1 MDQRPISA
9 RPLLAAFL
17 IYVPVTMV
25 WLIFTMAIALS
36 REGKGAAGAGLA
48 AYMLLFFP
56 LIAASAV
63 MTNKAYRK
71 QQRERA
77 IIWSALPAIWVMP
90 MLGYLLLR

>member
-17 IYVPVTMV
+17 VYVPVTLV
-25 WLIFTMAIALS
+25 WLIFAMAVTLS
-36 REGKGAAGAGLA
+36 RGGQGAAGAGLA
-48 AYMLLFFP
+48 IYMWLFFP

-71 QQRERA
+71 DQRVPA
-77 IIWSALPAIWVMP
+77 IVWSSLPAVWVMP
-90 MLGYLLLR
+90 MLGYLLLL

>member
-17 IYVPVTMV
+17 VYAPLTLV
-25 WLIFTMAIALS
+25 WLIFTMAITLS
-36 REGKGAAGAGLA
+36 REGQGATGAVLA
-48 AYMLLFFP
+48 AYMWLFFP

-71 QQRERA
+71 QQRKQA
-77 IIWSALPAIWVMP
+77 IVWSLLPGIWVMP